1 MKFDIY
7 SEITEKII
15 AMLEQGVI
23 PWEKPWSGISSGAIS
38 HATGKPYSLINQL
51 LLGEPGEYVTFN
63 QCKQEGGSVKKGAK
77 VKMVVFWKVIPKEK
91 TDEDGKPVKDADGKT
106 VTEGLPVLR
115 YFNVFHI
122 SDCDGITPKYPT
134 PEAVKSADKNERAE
148 TIFESYIAREH
159 VRFESI
165 KQDGAYYAPYA
176 DMSFIQVMMLTYRKP
191 HFLTTSSASG
201 RKLFVVHRYRWHPS
215 GAASSLTGSAL
226 ISSVRISG

>member
-7 SEITEKII
+7 SEITDKII

-77 VKMVVFWKVIPKEK
+77 AKMVVFWKVIPKEK
-91 TDEDGKPVKDADGKT
+91 TDEDGKPVKDADGKN

-122 SDCDGITPKYPT
+122 SDCDGIAPKYPT
-134 PEAVKSADKNERAE
+134 PEAVKSADKTNGPKPFLK
-148 TIFESYIAREH
+148 TISPVNMFALNPLSRTARIMRPTPT
-159 VRFESI
+159 RFPCRCANS
-165 KQDGAYYAPYA
+165 
-176 DMSFIQVMMLTYRKP
+176 
-191 HFLTTSSASG
+191 SG
-201 RKLFVVHRYRWHPS
+201 RRRNTIRPCFTKR
-215 GAASSLTGSAL
+215 
-226 ISSVRISG
+226 RIAPATLRA